1 MIPEHFHQATS
12 DGAYRALKFIK
23 GFLRRETAI
32 WGLKEEYQ
40 RKLQAKQMRNAF
52 KLGENNIHTQ
62 SWFAF
67 CEKHK

>member
-32 WGLKEEYQ
+32 WGLK
-40 RKLQAKQMRNAF
+40 
-52 KLGENNIHTQ
+52 GGV
-62 SWFAF
+62 S
-67 CEKHK
+67 EKAAS